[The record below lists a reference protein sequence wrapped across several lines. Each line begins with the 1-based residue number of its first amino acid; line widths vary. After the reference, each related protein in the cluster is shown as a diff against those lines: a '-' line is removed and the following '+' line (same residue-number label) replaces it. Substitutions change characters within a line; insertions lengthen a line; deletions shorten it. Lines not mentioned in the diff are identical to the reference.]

1 MFRPM
6 TARRSY
12 AGDMADT
19 SAALTATKV
28 TPPRPPSR
36 YLRRARLIER
46 LDESVDAGR
55 GVVLVSAP
63 AGAGKSTLVNGW
75 LDGRSGRV
83 GWLQVDE
90 GDDDP
95 SRLWVYVAA
104 ALHDSV
110 PTLADT
116 VGAALGDGVDAVV
129 DGIVNDIAAAGSDVV
144 LVVDD
149 YHLVSNPDVH
159 RSVERLVSL
168 RPANLILVLS
178 TRVDPP
184 FRLGRLRVRDQ
195 LTEIRAADLRF
206 DLDEAGWLLDA
217 DATGIDATVVERLA
231 TRTEGW
237 AAGLVLASLS
247 MRDGGDAAEFADS
260 FHGDDQLVA
269 DYLSEEFLDSV
280 GPEERRRLLDISVL
294 ERLSGALI
302 DEVCGTADGAA
313 WLRSLAAS
321 NQLVIAL
328 DRTGTWFRFHHLLR
342 DLLRVEL
349 ERVSPER
356 FAALHAAAGQWHA
369 TSGDLMAAV
378 EHFLQAG
385 CRVEAADIVA
395 DNATKLLNVGRAYT
409 VTRYI
414 ERLGDLVDEHEG
426 LAIVHGWVSFVT
438 GRFAEAERALQ
449 TARRLDVDGVDAG
462 LIMSLSAMIHLAEG
476 DVAAGLAAIEG
487 EVAVTEPTH
496 PMVLGAVRVMGGR
509 FDEARPFLATA
520 REMAASHPDHF
531 VAAVAPIFAAI
542 ADLEMGQEDSARALA
557 AASIATADEHR
568 IGEAA
573 QLALAHS
580 VIARTTDD
588 HDAALRAAL
597 RGVQLARRSP
607 ENVMLTYALAS
618 AADVAFEQGHR
629 DAERLVA
636 EARSIVGRCVD
647 PGIAGRY
654 LARVE
659 ARHGHAERPVADGLI
674 EELTERELSV
684 LRYLP
689 SPLSQREIANELY
702 VSLNTV
708 KTHCKAIYR
717 KLGVDGRKAAVQ
729 AARDHSLL

>member
-1 MFRPM
+1 M
-6 TARRSY
+6 
-12 AGDMADT
+12 AG
-19 SAALTATKV
+19 SRAAVTATKV
-28 TPPRPPSR
+28 SPPRPPSR
-36 YLRRARLIER
+36 YLRRDRLIDH
-46 LDESVDAGR
+46 LDASVDAGR

-75 LDGRSGRV
+75 LDGRTDQV
-83 GWLQVDE
+83 GWLQIDE

-95 SRLWVYVAA
+95 SRFWAYVAA
-104 ALHDSV
+104 ALGDSL

-116 VGAALGDGVDAVV
+116 VGAALGDGVGAVV
-129 DGIVNDIAAAGSDVV
+129 DVVVNEIDAFGRDVG
-144 LVVDD
+144 LVIDD
-149 YHLVSNPDVH
+149 YHLISNPDVH
-159 RSVERLVSL
+159 RSVERLIAL
-168 RPANLILVLS
+168 RPPNLLVVLS

-206 DLDEAGWLLDA
+206 DRGEAAWLLDA
-217 DATGIDATVVERLA
+217 RASGLDAAAVERLA
-231 TRTEGW
+231 QRTEGW

-247 MRDGGDAAEFADS
+247 MRDGGDVATFVDS

-280 GPEERRRLLDISVL
+280 GEAERRRLLDASVP
-294 ERLSGALI
+294 ERLSGALL
-302 DEVCGTADGAA
+302 DDVCGTTDGAA
-313 WLRSLAAS
+313 WLSSVAAS

-342 DLLRVEL
+342 DLLRGEL
-349 ERVSPER
+349 ERTAPDR
-356 FAALHAAAGQWHA
+356 AAELHAAVGRWHA
-369 TSGDLMAAV
+369 ISGDLMAAV
-378 EHFLQAG
+378 QHLLAAG

-395 DNATKLLNVGRAYT
+395 DNATKLLNVGRSYT

-414 ERLGDLVDEHEG
+414 ERLGDLVDNHEG

-438 GRFAEAERALQ
+438 GRFAEAERALEI
-449 TARRLDVDGVDAG
+449 ARRLDVEGVDAG
-462 LIMSLSAMIHLAEG
+462 LIQSLTAMIHLAKG
-476 DVAAGLAAIEG
+476 DVAAALAAIEG
-487 EVAVTEPTH
+487 QAPMTEPTH
-496 PMVLGAVRVMGGR
+496 PMVLGGVRVMGGR
-509 FDEARPFLATA
+509 FDEARPFLAQA
-520 REMAASHPDHF
+520 NEMAASRPDYF
-531 VAAVAPIFAAI
+531 VAAVAPIFEAI
-542 ADLEMGQEDSARALA
+542 AEIETGHPRVARDLAEVSIARA
-557 AASIATADEHR
+557 DERR

-580 VIARTTDD
+580 IIARTTEDD
-588 HDAALRAAL
+588 AERAIASAL

-618 AADVAFEQGHR
+618 AADVAFHLDHP
-629 DAERLVA
+629 DAERLLA
-636 EARSIVGRCVD
+636 EARGIVDRCAD

-659 ARHGHAERPVADGLI
+659 ARHGHAERPAIEGLV
-674 EELTERELSV
+674 EELTEREVSV

-689 SPLSQREIANELY
+689 SQLSQREIAAELY

-717 KLGVDGRKAAVQ
+717 KLGVDGRKPAVQ
-729 AARDHSLL
+729 AARDLGLL